1 MRKEST
7 SSQNASTF
15 TCVVCGKE
23 NELVSIGSCDHR
35 RVCSYCS
42 MKSRLHY
49 DYKKCPICLKLLDV
63 VFICEFTDKT
73 PYESLVKKKDEFYED
88 EEFDKCHIYFTTI
101 DGKEEALRLRG
112 FNCPIRS
119 CRSEAFENINGLSE
133 HLNKIHKR
141 FYCPYCLKENKTFL
155 SEMNIYNKKN
165 LEDHIKYG
173 EYNKKE
179 VISPPHPSCPFDST
193 TFYNDEKMF
202 SHMNSFHFI
211 CQLCRDK
218 KNIIFYPELNN
229 LLAHYKDN
237 HYCCPFQECLADVY
251 VVFGKEAEL
260 ISHLITK
267 HKVENAN
274 ERLNKLVFERKNSDS
289 KELLHEK
296 GEFNFTEYI
305 NNLKAESEKYRNNNK
320 NRFVQI
326 NEDYV
331 DEEQD
336 EYQFKNNKF
345 DNRYNNKYDDYGK
358 YNYNNKGYYNNYNKY
373 GKYGNNNHRGRGGK
387 NYRGNNRNYYN
398 KHNNNNWHQNNNN
411 YNYYNKQDKNYEQN
425 DYNNKDYKEIEVELN
440 DDNTNKIYENKKQ
453 EHTNNK
459 ENYHKN
465 YNEKDNY
472 YNKKY
477 KKDIDYSFL
486 FSFYLD
492 IIKKLIKDK
501 IIKENIDE
509 KLVKL
514 PKETIYQII
523 VMIDKFDSYEKL
535 IELTYLN
542 NFGIDLNIHKELK
555 SIISSNSPENEE
567 TFKKILQGIELKKL
581 LIIYKYLYVCSRKV
595 DNLFYRLDLEQIDDD
610 LYEDF
615 VERKKKEEENLSK
628 EEKDKR
634 KRQMKLKSELNVGIK
649 LSPEDKKVTE
659 VSFNKKQKNQQNE
672 KEEQK
677 KEESPK
683 NKPKSKIDMLLNNE
697 LDENKESNN
706 KKKGK
711 KKKGKY
717 VDFNIKDF
725 DFDKDFPKLK

>member
-1 MRKEST
+1 MH
-7 SSQNASTF
+7 
-15 TCVVCGKE
+15 GK
-23 NELVSIGSCDHR
+23 
-35 RVCSYCS
+35 
-42 MKSRLHY
+42 
-49 DYKKCPICLKLLDV
+49 
-63 VFICEFTDKT
+63 
-73 PYESLVKKKDEFYED
+73 YE
-88 EEFDKCHIYFTTI
+88 
-101 DGKEEALRLRG
+101 
-112 FNCPIRS
+112 
-119 CRSEAFENINGLSE
+119 
-133 HLNKIHKR
+133 
-141 FYCPYCLKENKTFL
+141 
-155 SEMNIYNKKN
+155 
-165 LEDHIKYG
+165 
-173 EYNKKE
+173 
-179 VISPPHPSCPFDST
+179 
-193 TFYNDEKMF
+193 
-202 SHMNSFHFI
+202 
-211 CQLCRDK
+211 
-218 KNIIFYPELNN
+218 
-229 LLAHYKDN
+229 
-237 HYCCPFQECLADVY
+237 
-251 VVFGKEAEL
+251 
-260 ISHLITK
+260 
-267 HKVENAN
+267 
-274 ERLNKLVFERKNSDS
+274 
-289 KELLHEK
+289 
-296 GEFNFTEYI
+296 
-305 NNLKAESEKYRNNNK
+305 NNN
-320 NRFVQI
+320 
-326 NEDYV
+326 Y
-331 DEEQD
+331 
-336 EYQFKNNKF
+336 
-345 DNRYNNKYDDYGK
+345 
-358 YNYNNKGYYNNYNKY
+358 
-373 GKYGNNNHRGRGGK
+373 RGRGGK
-387 NYRGNNRNYYN
+387 NNRGNNRNYYN

-411 YNYYNKQDKNYEQN
+411 YKYYNKQDKNYEQN

-440 DDNTNKIYENKKQ
+440 DDNTNNIYENKKQ
-453 EHTNNK
+453 EQTYNK
-459 ENYHKN
+459 GNYHKN

-472 YNKKY
+472 YDKKF

-492 IIKKLIKDK
+492 IIKNLIKDK

-555 SIISSNSPENEE
+555 SIISSGAPENKEK
-567 TFKKILQGIELKKL
+567 FKKILQDIELKKL

-615 VERKKKEEENLSK
+615 VERKKKEEGNLSK

-634 KRQMKLKSELNVGIK
+634 KWQMKLKSELNMGIK

-659 VSFNKKQKNQQNE
+659 VSFNKKQKNEQKE

>member
-49 DYKKCPICLKLLDV
+49 DYKKCPICLKILDV

-101 DGKEEALRLRG
+101 EGKEEALRLRG

-155 SEMNIYNKKN
+155 SEMNIYNQKN

-320 NRFVQI
+320 NRFFQI

-387 NYRGNNRNYYN
+387 NNRGNNRNYYN

-465 YNEKDNY
+465 YNENDSY

-542 NFGIDLNIHKELK
+542 NFGIDLNIHKVLK